1 MHLDI
6 ADDARVGSIAQAEA
20 VLRAVQ
26 EGLTN
31 AVRHSLAQNLWVVL
45 RRDGDAL
52 RLDIRDDG
60 RGSGE
65 VRAGN
70 GLSGMRE
77 RLEAVGGGLDVR
89 RTDTGGVHLQAWLPR
104 AA

>member
-1 MHLDI
+1 
-6 ADDARVGSIAQAEA
+6 
-20 VLRAVQ
+20 
-26 EGLTN
+26 
-31 AVRHSLAQNLWVVL
+31 VL
-45 RRDGDAL
+45 RRDDDAL

-65 VRAGN
+65 LRAGN

-77 RLEAVGGGLDVR
+77 RLEAVGGGLDVG
-89 RTDTGGVHLQAWLPR
+89 RTDTGGVRLQAWLPI

>member
-1 MHLDI
+1 
-6 ADDARVGSIAQAEA
+6 
-20 VLRAVQ
+20 VQ

-31 AVRHSLAQNLWVVL
+31 AVRHSQAQNLWVVL
-45 RRDGDAL
+45 RRDDDAL

-60 RGSGE
+60 RGSGD
-65 VRAGN
+65 VHAGN

-77 RLEAVGGGLDVR
+77 RLESVGGGLDVR
-89 RTDTGGVHLQAWLPR
+89 RTDTGGVHLQAWLPM